1 MSDFPQIL
9 KTLRRSRKI
18 TQSKLA
24 EALGYGYTAIS
35 NYESGRN
42 EPDIDTLL
50 KIANFFDV
58 PVGSLLENESKIY
71 GADGELEFVIQKFSQ
86 LDREKKD
93 YLLYTLNIL

>member
-9 KTLRRSRKI
+9 KTLRQSRKV

-24 EALGYGYTAIS
+24 EALGYGCTSIA

-58 PVGSLLENESKIY
+58 PVCSLLEKKSKIY
-71 GADGELEFVIQKFSQ
+71 KADEELEFVIQKFSQ

-93 YLLYTLNIL
+93 YLLFTLSIL

>member
-9 KTLRRSRKI
+9 KTLRQSRKV

-24 EALGYGYTAIS
+24 EALGYGYTAIA

-50 KIANFFDV
+50 KN
-58 PVGSLLENESKIY
+58 SK
-71 GADGELEFVIQKFSQ
+71 LF
-86 LDREKKD
+86 
-93 YLLYTLNIL
+93 

>member
-9 KTLRRSRKI
+9 KTLRRSQKV

-24 EALGYGYTAIS
+24 EALGYGYSAIA

-50 KIANFFDV
+50 KIANFFNV
-58 PVGSLLENESKIY
+58 PVGYLLEKESKMY
-71 GADGELEFVIQKFSQ
+71 KEDGELEFVIQKFLQ
-86 LDREKKD
+86 LDRKKKD
-93 YLLYTLNIL
+93 YLLYTLNML